1 MFKKLGKKAKALGV
15 VAGATIISTSAQ
27 AAVTYDTAT
36 KSLSGNV
43 DTTAYESAIPIVLA
57 VVGLSIGVTLMFKM
71 FGKAKSA

>member
-1 MFKKLGKKAKALGV
+1 MILLL
-15 VAGATIISTSAQ
+15 
-27 AAVTYDTAT
+27 